1 MVEFEIIF
9 VKNISIPVSNAGLD
23 EWIVLG
29 SMGEPKSETEGL
41 WN

>member
-23 EWIVLG
+23 KWLVLG
-29 SMGEPKSETEGL
+29 RMGEPKNETGGL

>member
-9 VKNISIPVSNAGLD
+9 VKSISIPVSNAGLD
-23 EWIVLG
+23 KWLVLG
-29 SMGEPKSETEGL
+29 RMGEPKNETGGL

>member
-9 VKNISIPVSNAGLD
+9 AKNISIPVSNAGLD

-29 SMGEPKSETEGL
+29 RMGESKSEIGGL
-41 WN
+41 Y